1 MEMIAWIGGYMAGV
15 ASTLADGV
23 DMAEDLLATGQ
34 AAEKLKSFIDFTQLM
49 RGGA

>member
-1 MEMIAWIGGYMAGV
+1 VAGV